1 MWKGY
6 HLSVKDIRK
15 GYNFCLK
22 WCIKGSGRGL
32 DLGAELPRINLCC
45 LPPQSYLL
53 GMSFPLPLIG
63 DVMCMGHNLLQ
74 QLLRIPHC
82 VLGKKIYST
91 SCKYKHNKKLKTWKR
106 RLLVQRCA
114 LRKFHVTDGQ
124 NTRDQ
129 ITSDRRS
136 KRAWSKCVLC
146 IPYILSRSLN
156 ECWLHKAVLAKERGR
171 QLTTAHAN
179 QTTGLTNG
187 RAANWAPEVVF
198 SPVRALFRLQLT
210 LPSCCC

>member
-1 MWKGY
+1 MAVKKSRKLPGLVIYPFLKDSTFTAVKRKQCSKLSMWKGY
-6 HLSVKDIRK
+6 HLSVKVIRK

-32 DLGAELPRINLCC
+32 DLGAEPPRINLCC

-91 SCKYKHNKKLKTWKR
+91 SCKYKSHKKLKTWKR
-106 RLLVQRCA
+106 WLLVQRCA

-146 IPYILSRSLN
+146 IPYILS
-156 ECWLHKAVLAKERGR
+156 G
-171 QLTTAHAN
+171 
-179 QTTGLTNG
+179 
-187 RAANWAPEVVF
+187 
-198 SPVRALFRLQLT
+198 SPN
-210 LPSCCC
+210 

>member
-6 HLSVKDIRK
+6 HLSIKDIRK

-32 DLGAELPRINLCC
+32 DLGAEPPCINLCC

-91 SCKYKHNKKLKTWKR
+91 SCKYKSHKKLKTWKR
-106 RLLVQRCA
+106 WLLVQRCA

-136 KRAWSKCVLC
+136 KRAWSSAFCAFHTFLV
-146 IPYILSRSLN
+146 
-156 ECWLHKAVLAKERGR
+156 EV
-171 QLTTAHAN
+171 
-179 QTTGLTNG
+179 QTNAGHI
-187 RAANWAPEVVF
+187 
-198 SPVRALFRLQLT
+198 RLL
-210 LPSCCC
+210 